1 MSLIINEVHTCV
13 LFTTSLLIIQK
24 KKIEMA
30 FPPTQFISFVAIQ
43 QSLNVSA
50 HVADNLF
57 FISNPDNANS
67 LENSVMSLFP
77 RNLVNNTKKLWHSP
91 QLTEF

>member
-1 MSLIINEVHTCV
+1 MHVLSTEYRTCV
-13 LFTTSLLIIQK
+13 NLL
-24 KKIEMA
+24 A
-30 FPPTQFISFVAIQ
+30 
-43 QSLNVSA
+43 LNVSA